1 MSPCSFLST
10 AENDIECFCECAFYN
25 WEESEGA
32 CPFKSLTGNRL
43 GKIRDLLK
51 LDFFQEE
58 IEDED
63 EDNTVIKEI
72 DEYYI
77 EKEYV

>member
-1 MSPCSFLST
+1 
-10 AENDIECFCECAFYN
+10 
-25 WEESEGA
+25 
-32 CPFKSLTGNRL
+32 L

-63 EDNTVIKEI
+63 EGNTVIKEI

>member
-1 MSPCSFLST
+1 MSQCSFLSST
-10 AENDIECFCECAFYN
+10 ENDIECFCDCAFNN
-25 WEESEGA
+25 WGDNEGV

-51 LDFFQEE
+51 FDFFQDENAD
-58 IEDED
+58 DED
-63 EDNTVIKEI
+63 PIIKEI

-77 EKEYV
+77 EKEYI